1 MNKNLTISLSIL
13 AILAVVITL
22 GVFAYSGSDGEE
34 ASGPRPSAPEA
45 PPTASA
51 ELLVRDDSRYL
62 DRVEDAQVTVVEF
75 LDFECEACYAQF
87 PVMERIRED
96 YEGRIDVVIRYFP
109 LPGHA
114 NSRPAAAAVE
124 AAAQQDAL
132 DEMYVRMFE
141 TQPEWGESR
150 ESQAELFI
158 GFAEGLGLDVDE
170 FTEVMESPETE
181 ARVQADFD
189 DGVELGV
196 QGTPTIFVD
205 GVRTSSMP
213 SYEELS
219 SRIDAGLGE

>member
-1 MNKNLTISLSIL
+1 
-13 AILAVVITL
+13 
-22 GVFAYSGSDGEE
+22 
-34 ASGPRPSAPEA
+34 
-45 PPTASA
+45 
-51 ELLVRDDSRYL
+51 
-62 DRVEDAQVTVVEF
+62 
-75 LDFECEACYAQF
+75 
-87 PVMERIRED
+87 
-96 YEGRIDVVIRYFP
+96 
-109 LPGHA
+109 
-114 NSRPAAAAVE
+114 
-124 AAAQQDAL
+124 
-132 DEMYVRMFE
+132 MFE

-158 GFAEGLGLDVDE
+158 GFAEDLGLDVDE